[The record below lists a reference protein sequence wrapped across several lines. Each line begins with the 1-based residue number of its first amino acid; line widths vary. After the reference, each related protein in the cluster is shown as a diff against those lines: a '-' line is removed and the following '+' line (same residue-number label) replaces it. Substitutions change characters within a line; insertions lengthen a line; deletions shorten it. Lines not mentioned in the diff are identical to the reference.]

1 MEPLNAATAARPEQ
15 FRDYLVLL
23 ARLHWD
29 PRLWRKIDPEDLA
42 QKTLS
47 EAVEHAAQFRGTT
60 PEELKSW
67 LRQILRN
74 NLLDARRELERDKR
88 DVHRE
93 ASLDAALANTTRRLD
108 AWLTA
113 EQTSPSQHAARG
125 EDLEKLAGAL
135 RRLDDAQRD
144 AVELHHLQGWPL
156 ADIAAFMGRHEGAV
170 AGLIHR
176 GLSKLRELMVIH
188 GRD

>member
-1 MEPLNAATAARPEQ
+1 MEPLNAAPIAKPEH

-47 EAVEHAAQFRGTT
+47 EAVENAGQFRGNG
-60 PEELKSW
+60 PEDLKSW
-67 LRQILRN
+67 LRRILRN
-74 NLLDARRELERDKR
+74 NLLDARRQLEREKR
-88 DVHRE
+88 DVKRE
-93 ASLDAALANTTRRLD
+93 ASLDAALANSTRRLE
-108 AWLTA
+108 AWMTA
-113 EQTSPSQHAARG
+113 EQTSPSQHAVRG
-125 EDLEKLAGAL
+125 EDLERLAGAL
-135 RRLDDAQRD
+135 RRLDAAQRD
-144 AVELHHLQGWPL
+144 AVEFHHLQGWTL

-176 GLSKLRELMVIH
+176 GLARLRELMVTH
-188 GRD
+188 GG